1 MSIASEFCAAK
12 KRLVFRTPED
22 MVIPKF
28 RPVMENIR
36 SGANREYIFTGG
48 RGSTKSS
55 FVSLMAVE
63 CLMNNRNLHMLA
75 VRSVKDTLKDSVYAQ
90 IQWAISAL
98 GLEDE
103 FEERKAPLELRRKS
117 TGQTIYFRGAD
128 NPTKI
133 KSIKP
138 PFGYIGILWFEE
150 LDQFRSDAEIRS
162 VEQSAIRG
170 GDRSFTFKSF
180 NPPKSN
186 LNWANKYVKEPKQ
199 GKLAV
204 HSSYLD
210 VPAAWLGEAFVQDAE
225 YLKETKP
232 EAYEHE
238 YLGIANGTGG
248 AVFDNVSVREITDN
262 EIRIFDRIHNGQDWG
277 WYPDPNRF
285 VKMHYQANR
294 KELYIFGE
302 VSANK
307 ASNEKW
313 SEMLEESGLVTKD
326 ELIIADSSEQKTVKY
341 FRDAGYLMRGA
352 RKGAGS
358 VEAGMKWL
366 LSLNSIIID
375 PKRCPHTSKEFVDYE
390 YLRNKDGDVI
400 SGYPDKDNHS
410 IDAVRYATEPLWR
423 RNE

>member
-1 MSIASEFCAAK
+1 MSIASEFLAV
-12 KRLVFRTPED
+12 KRRSVFRIPED
-22 MVIPKF
+22 MVIDRF
-28 RPVMENIR
+28 RGVLNDIR
-36 SGANREYIFTGG
+36 ALGNREYVFSGG

-55 FVSLMAVE
+55 FVSLAALE
-63 CLMNNRNLHMLA
+63 CFMNNKRLHMLA

-90 IQWAISAL
+90 IKWAIAEL
-98 GLEDE
+98 GIEEE
-103 FEERKAPLELRRKS
+103 FEERKSPLELKRKS

-128 NPTKI
+128 DPTKI

-162 VEQSAIRG
+162 IEQSAIRG
-170 GDRSFTFKSF
+170 GNTAYIFKSF

-186 LNWANKYVKEPKQ
+186 LNWANKYVKLPKA
-199 GKLAV
+199 KRLV
-204 HSSYLD
+204 THNTYLE
-210 VPAAWLGEAFVQDAE
+210 VPEEWLGEAFREEAE
-225 YLKETKP
+225 YFKETKYA
-232 EAYEHE
+232 AYEHE

-248 AVFDNVSVREITDN
+248 SVFDNVVIREISDE
-262 EIRIFDRIHNGQDWG
+262 EIRLFDRIYNGQDWG

-302 VSANK
+302 ISANK

-313 SEMLEESGLVTKD
+313 AELMEKSGLVTKD
-326 ELIIADSSEQKTVKY
+326 ELITADSSEQKSIGY
-341 FRDAGYLMRGA
+341 FRGLGYAMRRA
-352 RKGAGS
+352 KKGPGS
-358 VEAGMKWL
+358 VEEGMKWL

-375 PKRCPHTSKEFVDYE
+375 PKRCGCTAEEFVNYE
-390 YLRNKDGDVI
+390 YMRNKDGEVI

-410 IDAVRYATEPLWR
+410 IDAVRYATEMLWR